1 MVVELGHS
9 RLVTPSRRG
18 DELDMTFNSM
28 RVLEVWLS
36 FPLLRAN

>member
-9 RLVTPSRRG
+9 RMNSMNV
-18 DELDMTFNSM
+18 DMTFNSM
-28 RVLEVWLS
+28 RVLEVWLC